1 MLEFLLH
8 FFIGLAGSAAIFAVF
23 FRLSAAGTTSVPFG
37 LIFFG
42 LACGALAVYLS
53 PWATPAA
60 LLVYAAMSLKEHL
73 AERRDRKEGTASGS
87 GSR

>member
-8 FFIGLAGSAAIFAVF
+8 FFIGLAGSAAIFAIF
-23 FRLSAAGTTSVPFG
+23 FRLSAARTTSIPFG

-42 LACGALAVYLS
+42 LACGALAVYVS

-73 AERRDRKEGTASGS
+73 VERRDRRKGSASGS
-87 GSR
+87 GSL

>member
-1 MLEFLLH
+1 MPEFLLH

-23 FRLSAAGTTSVPFG
+23 FRLSAARTTSVPLG

-73 AERRDRKEGTASGS
+73 EERRDRRKGPASGS
-87 GSR
+87 GSL